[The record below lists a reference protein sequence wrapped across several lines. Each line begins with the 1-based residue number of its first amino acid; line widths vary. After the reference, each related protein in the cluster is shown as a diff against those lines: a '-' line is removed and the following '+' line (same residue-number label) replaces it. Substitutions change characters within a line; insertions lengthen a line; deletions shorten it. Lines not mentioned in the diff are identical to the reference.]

1 MKTRLAM
8 VLIWVLCA
16 LAAAVGLVWMA
27 LAILTGSPR
36 ALDIAV
42 GFDQMANATFGG
54 DEDETIS
61 SRCWRYREEQP
72 YRTLRRL
79 IDAAFGLAGEKN
91 HCLSA
96 YLAERVAPYRAHG
109 GPKPYSVPE
118 LRGEQK

>member
-1 MKTRLAM
+1 MIRG
-8 VLIWVLCA
+8 LILWLLCL
-16 LAAAVGLVWMA
+16 LAAIVSLAWQLV
-27 LAILTGSPR
+27 AIFGSPR
-36 ALDIAV
+36 RALRIAV
-42 GFDQMANATFGG
+42 GFDQTANAAFGG

>member
-54 DEDETIS
+54 DEDLTIS
-61 SRCWRYREEQP
+61 ARCWAERERQP
-72 YRTLRRL
+72 YKWLRL
-79 IDAAFGLAGEKN
+79 VIDGAAAAAGDKN
-91 HCLSA
+91 HCENA
-96 YLAERVAPYRAHG
+96 YLQEM
-109 GPKPYSVPE
+109 KKCI
-118 LRGEQK
+118 QKRH

>member
-61 SRCWRYREEQP
+61 SRCWRYRDEQP
-72 YRTLRRL
+72 YRALRKL
-79 IDAAFGLAGEKN
+79 VDTAFALAGDSDHCEK
-91 HCLSA
+91 S
-96 YLAERVAPYRAHG
+96 YRAEMERRHLPG
-109 GPKPYSVPE
+109 GYT
-118 LRGEQK
+118 R